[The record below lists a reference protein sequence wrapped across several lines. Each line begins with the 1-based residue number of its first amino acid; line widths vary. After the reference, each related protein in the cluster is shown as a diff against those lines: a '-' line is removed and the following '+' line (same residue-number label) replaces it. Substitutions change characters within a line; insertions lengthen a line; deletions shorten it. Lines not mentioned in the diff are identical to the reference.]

1 MAVSELT
8 TSFWGLFWGAPK
20 VPGLRGVNGGAAGF
34 MAGGLTDMGVELTDV
49 PYLHAL
55 AYDVAFGNTYICVQI
70 FIALQSD

>member
-1 MAVSELT
+1 M
-8 TSFWGLFWGAPK
+8 
-20 VPGLRGVNGGAAGF
+20 NGGAAGF